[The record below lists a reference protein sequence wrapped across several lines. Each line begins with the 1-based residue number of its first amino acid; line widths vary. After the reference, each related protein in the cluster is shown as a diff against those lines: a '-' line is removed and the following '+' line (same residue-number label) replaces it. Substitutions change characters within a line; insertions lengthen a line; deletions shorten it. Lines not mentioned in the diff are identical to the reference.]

1 MNKKKETKTKI
12 TNQELLFMFK
22 EMIKNAGKLEEA
34 EKTLNKVYDL
44 INSNE
49 DLVHF
54 DSTRKEIR
62 KPIEDY
68 FKKVK

>member
-1 MNKKKETKTKI
+1 
-12 TNQELLFMFK
+12 MFK
-22 EMIKNAGKLEEA
+22 EMVKNAGKLEEA
-34 EKTLNKVYDL
+34 EKTLNKVLDL

-54 DSTRKEIR
+54 HTTKNELR

>member
-1 MNKKKETKTKI
+1 
-12 TNQELLFMFK
+12 MFK
-22 EMIKNAGKLEEA
+22 EMVKNAGKLEEA
-34 EKTLNKVYDL
+34 EKTLSKVLDL